1 MGKIVVDNYVIAAW
15 LGGFLVGW
23 FVVLH
28 FIIFGKGA
36 GSSTGYA
43 CAINKVGKNIMGMGN
58 LDPLKLFFILGLPIG
73 GLAHALFVQ
82 HSFNISFDMGM
93 YEAILPENNI
103 FKVLVLIFG
112 GTLLGFGARLAGG
125 CTTGHVLAGGA
136 VLNKASLLAG
146 VIFFASATI
155 TAQLLFR
162 IFA

>member
-1 MGKIVVDNYVIAAW
+1 MDNFVIAAW

-23 FVVLH
+23 FIVLH
-28 FIIFGKGA
+28 FIILGKGA

-43 CAINKVGKNIMGMGN
+43 CAVNKIGKNIMGMGK
-58 LDPLKLFFILGLPIG
+58 LDPLKLFFVIGLPIG

-82 HSFNISFDMGM
+82 QSFTISFDMGL
-93 YEAILPENNI
+93 YEAVLPENDML
-103 FKVLVLIFG
+103 KALVLTFG
-112 GTLLGFGARLAGG
+112 GMLLGFGARLAGG

-146 VIFFASATI
+146 VIFFASATV

-162 IFA
+162 LAI

>member
-1 MGKIVVDNYVIAAW
+1 VDNYVIAAW

-28 FIIFGKGA
+28 FIILGKGA

-43 CAINKVGKNIMGMGN
+43 CAVNKMGKNIMGMGK
-58 LDPLKLFFILGLPIG
+58 LDPLKLFFILGLPLG
-73 GLAHALFVQ
+73 GLAHTLLVQ
-82 HSFNISFDMGM
+82 QSFSISFDMGM
-93 YEAILPENNI
+93 YEAVLPENDVL
-103 FKVLVLIFG
+103 KVLVLSLG
-112 GTLLGFGARLAGG
+112 GILLGFGARLAGG

-146 VIFFASATI
+146 AIFFASATI

-162 IFA
+162 FIA